1 MIQQPDQFQ
10 SRVYVRLPFSDK
22 YLENE
27 AEAKKIRDQLSQLFQ
42 KPIIKKTI
50 TPVQPQ
56 MSTPI
61 PPRIICSKSSSP
73 AH

>member
-42 KPIIKKTI
+42 KPIIKNDHTGAAANVH
-50 TPVQPQ
+50 PD
-56 MSTPI
+56 
-61 PPRIICSKSSSP
+61 SSQD
-73 AH
+73 HLQ